1 MLLTNNY
8 TLGQHN
14 KKIIYQDPWH
24 RLAILNEKVIA
35 TSLQQLLFTIKPLSN
50 EEPISVCTMTS
61 ESTTHSATQSPLVTS
76 DDVDQYGRLGLL
88 LDYCV
93 QHNLLDISLT
103 YCSVLQRSSLDL
115 QRLTSVLQPYYPI
128 YHCFCFRQCDLSES
142 ADPNRFLQDII
153 TPQHSS
159 LQPEHTT
166 AANSLQHQN
175 ITDRNTLPQTLSPN
189 IGSDL
194 LKDTAYVQ
202 KSETLTVHQA
212 WNKQLPDP
220 ALYRIYT
227 LPYFTKLVQNRQV
240 LALRSRNYQNQQK
253 FGEGELCGVVVYSI
267 SGSSFHIEALFKM
280 PDTTE
285 KQVLFKLIQL
295 SKLKAR
301 SLNCSKLILYH
312 AQEIEALG
320 KLYTQA
326 GFTWDETL
334 NRHYFMPD
342 KI

>member
-8 TLGQHN
+8 TLGQLD

-24 RLAILNEKVIA
+24 RLAILNEKVMA

-50 EEPISVCTMTS
+50 EEHISACTMTS
-61 ESTTHSATQSPLVTS
+61 TKEAHSATKSPLVTS
-76 DDVDQYGRLGLL
+76 DDVDQYGRLGLIL
-88 LDYCV
+88 EHCV

-103 YCSVLQRSSLDL
+103 YCSVLQRSNLDL
-115 QRLTSVLQPYYPI
+115 QRLTSVLQAYYPVH
-128 YHCFCFRQCDLSES
+128 HCFCFRQCELSDS
-142 ADPNRFLQDII
+142 TAHNRFLQDIN
-153 TPQHSS
+153 TPQRSS
-159 LQPEHTT
+159 LQPKPST
-166 AANSLQHQN
+166 AANVW
-175 ITDRNTLPQTLSPN
+175 
-189 IGSDL
+189 SDL
-194 LKDTAYVQ
+194 LPDAAYVQ
-202 KSETLTVHQA
+202 KSETLTVLQA
-212 WNKQLPDP
+212 WYKQVLDP
-220 ALYRIYT
+220 VLYRIYT

-267 SGSSFHIEALFKM
+267 SGTSFHIEALFKM

-285 KQVLFKLIQL
+285 KQVLFKLMQL

-301 SLNCSKLILYH
+301 SLNCNKLILYH

-326 GFTWDETL
+326 GFTWEETL

-342 KI
+342 KY